1 MAWQIKQSKKDC
13 LWQYSYI
20 IQIAG
25 SVFYIVNKVHP
36 GQLAAYR

>member
-20 IQIAG
+20 
-25 SVFYIVNKVHP
+25 V
-36 GQLAAYR
+36 LARGLTVLLEARG